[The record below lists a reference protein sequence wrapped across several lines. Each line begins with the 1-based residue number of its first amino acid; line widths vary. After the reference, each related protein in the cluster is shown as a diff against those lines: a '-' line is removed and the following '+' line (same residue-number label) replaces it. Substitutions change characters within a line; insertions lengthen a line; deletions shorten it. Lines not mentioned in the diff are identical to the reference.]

1 VAEILKQI
9 YFEFKASQSKMTS
22 FPTKDKNRNK
32 RKLELQGE
40 RDALY
45 EKARKID
52 EELQIMTTQDKCD
65 IILYEMQSVLY
76 EIEKAWRGPSVL
88 IQIIFDYQKSWIFHV
103 FLKCSREANYL
114 RALPVSKLLG
124 LQLIEDSRRWSYG
137 YAVGNEDSPD
147 TTTFPVPF
155 DHDEG
160 ACPLEQCTRKNK
172 DTFGLCYQNA
182 RWNSIIHS
190 IIADSVELHI
200 GDYEKACNEEEWKK
214 WGNAHHAHYLIP
226 GAELFIL
233 CYSET
238 LEQQMAWICESLFE

>member
-1 VAEILKQI
+1 
-9 YFEFKASQSKMTS
+9 MTE
-22 FPTKDKNRNK
+22 DKHRNK

-40 RDALY
+40 RDDLY

-52 EELQIMTTQDKCD
+52 EELEIMTTQDKCN
-65 IILYEMQSVLY
+65 IILYEMQSVFS
-76 EIEKAWRGPSVL
+76 EIEKAWGGPSVL
-88 IQIIFDYQKSWIFHV
+88 IQIIFDYQKDWIFHV

-114 RALPVSKLLG
+114 RALPVSKLFG
-124 LQLIEDSRRWSYG
+124 LQLIEDSRELSYG
-137 YAVGNEDSPD
+137 YAVGDEDSPD
-147 TTTFPVPF
+147 TTFSVPF

-172 DTFGLCYQNA
+172 DTFGLCYQND
-182 RWNSIIHS
+182 S
-190 IIADSVELHI
+190 IIANSVELHI
-200 GDYEKACNEEEWKK
+200 GDYEKACNGEEWKK

-226 GAELFIL
+226 GSELFIL